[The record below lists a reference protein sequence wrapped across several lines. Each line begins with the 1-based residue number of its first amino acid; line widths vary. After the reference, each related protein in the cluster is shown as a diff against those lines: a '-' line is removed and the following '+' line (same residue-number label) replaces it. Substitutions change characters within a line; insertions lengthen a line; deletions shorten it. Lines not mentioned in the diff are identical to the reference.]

1 MVLCLTAQDV
11 LTPLKIRHYLVQPP
25 TISERICL
33 AEENNH
39 VCYLQKFPATL
50 KLEDKWMVYDFNCLL
65 TPSSVR
71 I

>member
-1 MVLCLTAQDV
+1 MVLCLTTQNV
-11 LTPLKIRHYLVQPP
+11 LTPLKCLRYLVQPL
-25 TISERICL
+25 TISERIRFP
-33 AEENNH
+33 EDNNH

-50 KLEDKWMVYDFNCLL
+50 KLEDKWTVYDFNCLL